1 MNGTRPLPMLV
12 AVSSWILAWSQGSAQ
27 TPGSAPAAV
36 VEKRVALIVGIDE
49 YTHLGPEGQLS
60 GAASDA
66 DRMAKALASV
76 NPPFEVSL
84 LTNSDWKSTQ
94 EAFDQFLDRA
104 SGATCALIYFAGH
117 GVEYHGENFLLVKDT
132 DVSTISADVER
143 MKRRLGTTSLSLQ
156 AWVDSLDETKA
167 QVKVVILDCCR
178 DNPLRVEAGSGT
190 RSLVGASQGLA
201 QLSPPSGTLISYSAD
216 AGQRAND
223 GLFTEVLARH
233 LLTPD
238 MPLLQVFAA
247 TREEVSA
254 TSAQWAQEDEA
265 KNLPD
270 ERRRV
275 HHEPAEYTKLNLAG
289 TRFAFMKGA
298 PANAANATPPP
309 TMPLKPL
316 AELGV
321 TPPPSST
328 PLGMKDGQPVSGEE
342 LAQRMIAWKK
352 ASEAMKPGSSSAP
365 PAILDPSTS
374 LKSGFSLATAME
386 GQSAGEKR
394 TILGLPMAWCPPG
407 TFQMGAPEHEEKFM
421 EDQKPF
427 RATLTRGFW
436 IAPFEVTQDQWEQV
450 MGTSVRALIDPKS
463 ADASQGVIQGSHPAG
478 YVSWEDAASWIAT
491 MNQQRPL
498 PMGWRW
504 ALPTEA
510 QWEYACR
517 AGTTTPF
524 SFGATLNGDLANC
537 DGRYPYQGPTG
548 PSLGRSTPAG
558 SYPANPWGL
567 HDMHG
572 NVAEWVADWF
582 GSYPPGEA
590 TDPTGPVQ
598 GEHRTLRGGSWTAS
612 ALGCRSAYRAYG
624 GMTEREP
631 TVGFR
636 PVIVNTGP

>member
-1 MNGTRPLPMLV
+1 MLTLV
-12 AVSSWILAWSQGSAQ
+12 AASSWLFAWSQ
-27 TPGSAPAAV
+27 APAQNPVAV
-36 VEKRVALIVGIDE
+36 PASTVEKRVALIVGIDE
-49 YTHLGPEGQLS
+49 YTHLGPEGQLN

-104 SGATCALIYFAGH
+104 TGSSCALIYFAGH

-178 DNPLRVEAGSGT
+178 DNPLRVEAGAGT
-190 RSLVGASQGLA
+190 RSLVGARQGLA

-223 GLFTEVLARH
+223 GLFTEVLTRH

-254 TSAQWAQEDEA
+254 TSAQWAQEDEL
-265 KNLPD
+265 NDVPE

-298 PANAANATPPP
+298 PANAAPNP

-316 AELGV
+316 TELGV
-321 TPPPSST
+321 TPPPSAS
-328 PLGMKDGQPVSGEE
+328 PLGMKDGQPLDAEE
-342 LAQRMIAWKK
+342 FAQRLIAWKR
-352 ASEAMKPGSSSAP
+352 ASDAMKPGSATTP
-365 PAILDPSTS
+365 PATVDPATS
-374 LKSGFSLATAME
+374 LKSGFSLSSAME
-386 GQSAGEKR
+386 GRSAGEKR
-394 TILGLPMAWCPPG
+394 TILDLPMVWCPPG
-407 TFQMGAPEHEEKFM
+407 TFSMGAPDHEEKFM

-450 MGTSVRALIDPKS
+450 MGTSVRALLGSPGP
-463 ADASQGVIQGSHPAG
+463 DAAMDGPQGNHPVG
-478 YVSWEDAASWIAT
+478 HVSWQDANAWIAT

-517 AGTTTPF
+517 AGTTSPF
-524 SFGATLNGDLANC
+524 SFGASLNGDLANC
-537 DGRYPYQGPTG
+537 DGNHPYQSQPG
-548 PSLGRSTPAG
+548 PSLGRSTAAG

-582 GSYPPGEA
+582 GSYPIGEA
-590 TDPTGPVQ
+590 TDPTGPAQ
-598 GEHRTLRGGSWTAS
+598 GEHRVLRGGSWTAS

-624 GMTEREP
+624 GLTEREP
-631 TVGFR
+631 TIGFR
-636 PVIVNTGP
+636 PVIVNTAP

>member
-1 MNGTRPLPMLV
+1 MNGTRPLLTLV
-12 AVSSWILAWSQGSAQ
+12 AVSSWLIACSQGSAQ
-27 TPGSAPAAV
+27 NAAPDPAPV

-49 YTHLGPEGQLS
+49 YTHLGPEGQLA

-104 SGATCALIYFAGH
+104 TGATCALIYFAGH

-156 AWVDSLDETKA
+156 SWVDSLDETKA

-190 RSLVGASQGLA
+190 RSLVGGSQGLA

-223 GLFTEVLARH
+223 GLFTEVLTRH

-254 TSAQWAQEDEA
+254 TSAQWAEEDEA

-298 PANAANATPPP
+298 PAIAAPPS
-309 TMPLKPL
+309 MRPLKPL
-316 AELGV
+316 SELGV
-321 TPPPSST
+321 TPPPSS
-328 PLGMKDGQPVSGEE
+328 PLGMKDGQPLSGEE
-342 LAQRMIAWKK
+342 LAQRMIAWKR
-352 ASEAMKPGSSSAP
+352 AAEAMKPVSPSAP
-365 PAILDPSTS
+365 PAILDPATS

-386 GQSAGEKR
+386 GRSAGEKR
-394 TILGLPMAWCPPG
+394 TILGLPMVWCPPG
-407 TFQMGAPEHEEKFM
+407 TFQMGAPDQEEKFM

-450 MGTSVRALIDPKS
+450 MGTSVRALIDPQG
-463 ADASQGVIQGSHPAG
+463 AAASQAVIEGSHPAG
-478 YVSWEDAASWIAT
+478 YVSWEDAAAWIAT

-517 AGTTTPF
+517 AGTTSPF
-524 SFGATLNGDLANC
+524 SFGASLNGDLANC
-537 DGRYPYQGPTG
+537 DGQYPYQSQAG
-548 PSLGRSTPAG
+548 PSLGRSTAVG

-582 GSYPPGEA
+582 GSYPVGEA

-598 GEHRTLRGGSWTAS
+598 GKYRTLRAEAGPRA
-612 ALGCRSAYRAYG
+612 RSAAG
-624 GMTEREP
+624 PPIAPTEASP
-631 TVGFR
+631 SASR
-636 PVIVNTGP
+636 PSGSAPSS